1 MNRREVDQSRLSH
14 LLVRPDWLARR
25 TEAALDPGLPIIVLR
40 AVLSSVLSSQTS
52 AVTSA
57 FRLN

>member
-1 MNRREVDQSRLSH
+1 MNKRGAGEARLSH
-14 LLVRPDWLARR
+14 LPVRPDWLARR

-52 AVTSA
+52 AATSA